1 MTPPK
6 MEEHIGEMI
15 RLRFLE
21 GQLDDCELTLRDL
34 SKIREAF
41 LKILVGI
48 HHQRIKYPGQS
59 EPPVPPGVALIPA
72 ATGADEPAGEA
83 EETTG
88 AGGGPP
94 PDSEGTAEADR

>member
-1 MTPPK
+1 

-21 GQLDDCELTLRDL
+21 GQLDECELTLRDL

-59 EPPVPPGVALIPA
+59 EPPVP
-72 ATGADEPAGEA
+72 AGEA

-88 AGGGPP
+88 AGGGAP
-94 PDSEGTAEADR
+94 PDSDGTAEADR